1 LSAVFDQLFE
11 VVKQIIEWLGYPGI
25 FILMLV
31 ENLVPPVPSEMVI
44 PFGGALVAQDRLDF
58 GGLLLAGTLGSVV
71 GAVILYYLGYRLGR
85 QWFERWTCRYGKYL
99 LVSVD
104 DLHKALDLFQRH
116 GKLTVFLARLVP
128 GARSLISIPAGVNR
142 MPFGSFIGLTLVG
155 TFLWNILLAG
165 AGYML
170 GRNWERALELLDRY
184 ELILWVTAGVL
195 MFYFFV
201 RKYQQRGSLS
211 ERGRDCE
218 EHEA

>member
-1 LSAVFDQLFE
+1 
-11 VVKQIIEWLGYPGI
+11 
-25 FILMLV
+25 M
-31 ENLVPPVPSEMVI
+31 
-44 PFGGALVAQDRLDF
+44 
-58 GGLLLAGTLGSVV
+58 
-71 GAVILYYLGYRLGR
+71 
-85 QWFERWTCRYGKYL
+85 TCTR
-99 LVSVD
+99 
-104 DLHKALDLFQRH
+104 ALDLFQRH

-195 MFYFFV
+195 MLYFFV
-201 RKYQQRGSLS
+201 RKYQQRLIPI
-211 ERGRDCE
+211 
-218 EHEA
+218 